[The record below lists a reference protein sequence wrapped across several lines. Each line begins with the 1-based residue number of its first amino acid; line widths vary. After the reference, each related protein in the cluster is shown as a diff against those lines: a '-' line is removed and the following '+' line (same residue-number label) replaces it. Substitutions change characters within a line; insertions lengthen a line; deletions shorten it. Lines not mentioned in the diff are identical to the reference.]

1 MPTRMLTTCFLIAIV
16 ISLFAHPA
24 RTGPVFRQQVT
35 PDDVMSLAD
44 LIEVHVEVAPLP
56 STLNS
61 LNITLKDV
69 ESHLIDRLMNCSI
82 QVVTDEDTPQ
92 VKLQIEAT
100 SDNTFP
106 DAYAFCA
113 TLSLLQPVHVKR
125 VDRHLHTPTYH
136 HTRLGLFPKKE
147 AAEMILMCINLVTDN
162 LANKVVIATEQ
173 EAQQAG
179 DGRGTTEQAT
189 TRDHDDS

>member
-1 MPTRMLTTCFLIAIV
+1 MPTTCFLLAIV

-24 RTGPVFRQQVT
+24 WTGPVFRQQVT

-44 LIEVHVEVAPLP
+44 LMEVHVEVASLP
-56 STLNS
+56 SILDS
-61 LNITLKDV
+61 LGITLKDV
-69 ESHLIDRLMNCSI
+69 ESHLIDRLMNNSI
-82 QVVTDEDTPQ
+82 QVVADEDAPQ

-100 SDNTFP
+100 YDDASP

-113 TLSLLQPVHVKR
+113 TLSLSQPVHVKR

-136 HTRLGLFPKKE
+136 HTRLGLFPKGDT
-147 AAEMILMCINLVTDN
+147 AEMILMCINLVTDD
-162 LANKVVIATEQ
+162 LANKVMIATEQ

-179 DGRGTTEQAT
+179 DGQGTTEQAT
-189 TRDHDDS
+189 TRDQEDS

>member
-1 MPTRMLTTCFLIAIV
+1 MLTTCFLIAIV

-44 LIEVHVEVAPLP
+44 LAEVHVEVAPLP
-56 STLNS
+56 PALNS

-82 QVVTDEDTPQ
+82 QVVTDEDAPK
-92 VKLQIEAT
+92 VKLQIEAAQ
-100 SDNTFP
+100 DDVAP
-106 DAYAFCA
+106 DTYAFCA
-113 TLSLLQPVHVKR
+113 TLSLSQPVHVKR

-147 AAEMILMCINLVTDN
+147 TAEMILVCINLITDD
-162 LANKVVIATEQ
+162 LAEKVVVATEQ

-189 TRDHDDS
+189 TRDQEDS

>member
-1 MPTRMLTTCFLIAIV
+1 MLTTCFLIAIV

-44 LIEVHVEVAPLP
+44 LMEVRVEVAPLP

-69 ESHLIDRLMNCSI
+69 ESHLIDRLMNRSI
-82 QVVTDEDTPQ
+82 QVVTYEDTPQ

-100 SDNTFP
+100 YDDAFP
-106 DAYAFCA
+106 DAYPFCV
-113 TLSLLQPVHVKR
+113 TLSLSQPVHVKR
-125 VDRHLHTPTYH
+125 IDRHLHTPTYH

-147 AAEMILMCINLVTDN
+147 TAEKILMCINLVTND
-162 LANKVVIATEQ
+162 LAKNVTIATEQ

-179 DGRGTTEQAT
+179 DGQGTTEQAA
-189 TRDHDDS
+189 TRDQEDS